1 VITYQLSAADLRGL
15 GRAIDSVTA
24 LQAPAH
30 DQALL
35 EAVALTAHELPRDLR
50 ATLLGFR
57 LHEPAGAL
65 LMRGFPVDGERIGAT
80 PGHWREPPPDA
91 PVTREEAYL
100 FLIGALLGEP
110 FGWSTQQDGR
120 MIHNVLPIR
129 GHEQEQLGSSSVEPL
144 WWHTEDA
151 FHDYRADY
159 VGLLCLRNPLRG
171 VTTYAD
177 VSRLPI
183 AEEDRRLLGEAV
195 YRIRPDNSHR
205 PEHNAADQQRS
216 EAFAALQNTYT
227 APETVSVLF
236 GDPADPYVRLDP
248 YFMEEPADLR
258 HAGALQRLRAQVDAA
273 LVDVVLEPGDH
284 LVLDNFRA
292 VHGRAP
298 FHARFDGQ
306 DRWLKRI
313 CVSRDIRRSRP
324 VRRAADDRLIYG

>member
-1 VITYQLSAADLRGL
+1 VITYQLSAADLREL
-15 GRAIDSVTA
+15 DRATDAASA
-24 LQAPAH
+24 MGAPAH
-30 DQALL
+30 AGDLL
-35 EAVALTAHELPRDLR
+35 EEVALAVHELPRELR
-50 ATLLGFR
+50 ATLLSFR

-65 LMRGFPVDGERIGAT
+65 LLRGFPIDGDRIGPT
-80 PGHWREPPPDA
+80 PRHWREPPADA

-100 FLIGALLGEP
+100 LLIGALLGEP

-120 MIHNVLPIR
+120 MVHNVLPIR
-129 GHEQEQLGSSSVEPL
+129 GHEREQLGSSSVEPL

-151 FHDYRADY
+151 FHEYRADY

-183 AEEDRRLLGEAV
+183 TDQDRQLLAERA

-205 PEHNAADQQRS
+205 PE
-216 EAFAALQNTYT
+216 QNTVDRQPASAFVAMHSTCT

-236 GDPADPYVRLDP
+236 GDAYDPYVRMDP
-248 YFMEEPADLR
+248 YFMDAPATPD
-258 HAGALQRLRAQVDAA
+258 HAKALERLRAQVDSA
-273 LVDVVLEPGDH
+273 LVEVVLEPGDY
-284 LVLDNFRA
+284 LLLDNFRA

-298 FHARFDGQ
+298 FRARFDGQ

-313 CVSRDIRRSRP
+313 CVARDIRRSRP
-324 VRRAADDRLIYG
+324 VRQGTTDRLIRG